1 MGVACGVHIGWALKS
16 DGGEGGWKG
25 GGEEVDAVEMM
36 RRTGGK
42 AAVVVEEIETAGVE
56 CYELRCSR
64 LALAGIQI
72 GFLSCL

>member
-1 MGVACGVHIGWALKS
+1 MGVACSVHIGWALKG

-25 GGEEVDAVEMM
+25 GGGEVDAVEM

-42 AAVVVEEIETAGVE
+42 AAVVVKETATAGVE
-56 CYELRCSR
+56 CYEPRCSR
-64 LALAGIQI
+64 LALAGRQI